1 MKPRAL
7 TIAGSDPTGGAG
19 IQQDLKTFEALGVW
33 GLSAV
38 SAVTVQDT
46 TGVRDWEDVPATV
59 VRAQI
64 DAVMADIGCDAAKT
78 GMLGTAEIVDAVAR
92 AATDHLIEQ
101 LVVDPVLAA
110 GSGGSLARGDLAAAI
125 RDALLPRAALITPN
139 TVEAAALTG
148 LDITTID
155 EQKEA
160 AVALAADGP
169 SAVLVTGGHLD
180 RGSIVTDVLFADDE
194 LHEIS
199 SPRVDAGDVHGTGC
213 ALSAAITALLARG
226 EKIEPAVRRA
236 QALVADAIARALT
249 LGKGARLLEIRA

>member
-1 MKPRAL
+1 MKSRAL
-7 TIAGSDPTGGAG
+7 SIAGSDPTGGAG
-19 IQQDLKTFEALGVW
+19 IQQDLKTFETLGVW

-38 SAVTVQDT
+38 TAVTVQDT
-46 TGVRDWEDVPATV
+46 TGVRDWEAVPANV

-78 GMLGTAEIVDAVAR
+78 GMLGTTENVDAVAR

-110 GSGGSLARGDLAAAI
+110 GSGGSLARGDLAASI
-125 RDALLPRAALITPN
+125 RELLLPRATLVTPN
-139 TVEAAALTG
+139 TLEAAALAG
-148 LDITTID
+148 LEITTTD

-160 AVALAADGP
+160 AVALAANGP
-169 SAVLVTGGHLD
+169 AAVLVTGGHLD
-180 RGSIVTDVLFADDE
+180 GGAVTDVLFADGE

-213 ALSAAITALLARG
+213 ALSAAITALLAQG

-236 QALVADAIARALT
+236 HALVAEAIARALT
-249 LGKGARLLEIRA
+249 LGKGARLLEVRG

>member
-1 MKPRAL
+1 LRPRAL

-19 IQQDLKTFEALGVW
+19 IQQDLKTFESLGGW

-38 SAVTVQDT
+38 TAVTVQDT
-46 TGVRDWEDVPATV
+46 TGVRDWDEVPARV
-59 VRAQI
+59 VGAQI

-78 GMLGTAEIVDAVAR
+78 GMLGSVEIVDAVAK

-125 RDALLPRAALITPN
+125 RALLLPRAALITPN
-139 TVEAAALTG
+139 TAEAAALTG
-148 LDITTID
+148 LEITNLD

-160 AVALAADGP
+160 AVSLAADGP
-169 SAVLVTGGHLD
+169 AAVLVTGGHLD
-180 RGSIVTDVLFADDE
+180 EGSHVTDVLFVDGE

-199 SPRVDAGDVHGTGC
+199 SPRVDAGEVHGTGC
-213 ALSAAITALLARG
+213 ALSAAVTAFLAQG
-226 EKIEPAVRRA
+226 EKVEPAVRRA
-236 QALVADAIARALT
+236 HALVADAIARALT
-249 LGKGARLLEIRA
+249 LGMGARLLEMRA